1 MKKLVLGLALAF
13 AANVAMAAV
22 KINDL
27 WYDLNTDA
35 KTASVTKDKD
45 FSPILGGIP
54 YPSLENAVIPSQV
67 QYDGETYIVTSIG
80 DSAFDTCESLS
91 SVTIPSSV
99 TSIGDSAFTSCRML
113 ESVTVLATDP
123 PEGGVGMF
131 ERCYG
136 GLFAIFV
143 PQDSVENYRSAD
155 GWNAYVKN
163 IRAIG
168 EERLGSKDN
177 PWEIGSPNAAD
188 VKAWTSGTKL
198 VIEGAGE
205 MCDFM
210 ILNEVPWHGLGSLL
224 TEVVIEEG
232 VASIGA
238 NAFSSCNKL
247 TSVTIPSS
255 VTSIGANAF
264 YYCSRLC
271 SVLVMASEP
280 PTCGIGVFVS
290 VADGFVIRVPSESVG
305 RYNAADVWKTYKRKI
320 QELWFAGD
328 TALAWM
334 DGTTFVVEGTGAM
347 YDFASAADVP
357 WAEAVGGATAVT
369 FAEGVTHVGK
379 NALAG
384 LPGTV
389 TVKGVEASTFDVAET
404 VNGQPIAK
412 FNELA
417 EALGTGAAVYPSAEP
432 VIPDDMVL
440 VAQTELQAAKAEA
453 VTVADGVV
461 SLGVTVNTNG
471 NFTAETKTWTPVE
484 LKPENVKVE
493 NGKIVISIPVSDK
506 SGFMILQSGDAKV
519 SEGGARVPV
528 TGEPWYKPTVED

>member
-1 MKKLVLGLALAF
+1 MKKLILGLALAF
-13 AANVAMAAV
+13 VANVAMAAV

-27 WYDLNTDA
+27 WYDLNTDE

-45 FSPILGGIP
+45 FSLILGGIP

-67 QYDGETYIVTSIG
+67 QYDGETYIVTSID

-99 TSIGDSAFTSCRML
+99 TSIGDSAFTGCRML

-123 PEGGVGMF
+123 PEGGVKMF

-238 NAFSSCNKL
+238 NAFASCEGLTSVTIPSSVTSIGANAFASCEGL

-280 PTCGIGVFVS
+280 PTCGIGVFVN

-305 RYNAADVWKTYKRKI
+305 RYNAADGWKTYKRKI

-369 FAEGVTHVGK
+369 IAEGVTKVGK

-384 LPGTV
+384 LAGSV

-453 VTVADGVV
+453 VSIADGVV
-461 SLGVTVNTNG
+461 SLGVTVSTNG
-471 NFTAETKTWTPVE
+471 NFTAE
-484 LKPENVKVE
+484 
-493 NGKIVISIPVSDK
+493 
-506 SGFMILQSGDAKV
+506 A
-519 SEGGARVPV
+519 
-528 TGEPWYKPTVED
+528 